1 MDFVPM
7 KMQPGSQKVRSDQL
21 VIPSD
26 QSYLPKVEK
35 FVVRFCK
42 KANLSEDQSDNMAI
56 AITELVNNGIIHA
69 NKFSPDKKVTIKVAY
84 YPDRI
89 AVSVIDQ
96 GSGFDPA
103 EISNP
108 TDPANLW
115 RQNGRGIF
123 LVKNLIDEVEI
134 NPTAEGT
141 TVVLTEYIPKN

>member
-1 MDFVPM
+1 MEIKPGT
-7 KMQPGSQKVRSDQL
+7 QPLKSDQL

-35 FVVRFCK
+35 FVMRFCK

-69 NKFSPDKKVTIKVAY
+69 NKFSPGKKVTIKVVY
-84 YPDRI
+84 YADRVT
-89 AVSVIDQ
+89 VSVIDQ

-103 EISNP
+103 EIGNP

>member
-1 MDFVPM
+1 MEI
-7 KMQPGSQKVRSDQL
+7 QPDSPKTKSDQL

-35 FVVRFCK
+35 FVMRFCK
-42 KANLSEDQSDNMAI
+42 KANLNDDQSDNMAI

-69 NKFSPDKKVTIKVAY
+69 NKFSPEKKVTIQVVYYSNRINVA
-84 YPDRI
+84 
-89 AVSVIDQ
+89 VIDQ

-103 EISNP
+103 AISNP

-134 NPTAEGT
+134 KPSPEGT
-141 TVVLTEYIPKN
+141 TVVLTEYISKN